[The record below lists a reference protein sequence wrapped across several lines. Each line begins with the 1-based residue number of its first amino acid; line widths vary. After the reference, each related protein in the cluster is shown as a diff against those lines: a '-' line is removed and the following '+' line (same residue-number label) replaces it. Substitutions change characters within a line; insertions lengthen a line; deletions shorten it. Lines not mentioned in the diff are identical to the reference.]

1 MTIYGPSWPLS
12 TGEKDVFEMNSN
24 SEQQVLFELKN
35 IILTSPG
42 ENLSDPNF
50 GVGIRNYL
58 FEGFESSMLSD
69 LEISI
74 STQLSTYLPELSIV
88 SINLFSNST
97 MQEEGSLGVSISY
110 VSPSNNLVKT
120 VDINMFNES
129 ERIF

>member
-120 VDINMFNES
+120 MDINMFNES

>member
-1 MTIYGPSWPLS
+1 MSIYGPSWPLS
-12 TGEKDVFEMNSN
+12 SGESDVFEMNSN

-50 GVGIRNYL
+50 GVGIRKYL
-58 FEGFESSMLSD
+58 FEGYNSSLLSD

-74 STQLSTYLPELSIV
+74 STQLSKYLPELNVV
-88 SINLFSNST
+88 SINLFSNNN
-97 MQEEGSLGVSISY
+97 MQDEGSLGVSISY
-110 VSPSNNLVKT
+110 VSPNENLVKS
-120 VDINMFNES
+120 VEINMFNES